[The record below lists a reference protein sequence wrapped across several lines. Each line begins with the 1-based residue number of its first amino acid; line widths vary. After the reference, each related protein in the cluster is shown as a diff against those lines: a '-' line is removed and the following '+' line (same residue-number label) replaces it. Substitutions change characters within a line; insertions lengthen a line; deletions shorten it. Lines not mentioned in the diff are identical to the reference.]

1 MCSPF
6 FLFYFHFTDSFER
19 QRGPKER
26 KVNPPLLVSPPVQH
40 SAGLVLFL
48 FLVYIRER
56 KLVLGFERFQWG
68 VFLFLFAKRKKEK
81 KKKRHWLFVSKGP
94 SLRTLY
100 SFLFLNEEENG
111 NEPTKLLVR
120 HTTAGEVCLCI
131 ACPLDV
137 FFRFKFYFAPSSPDL
152 TRLS

>member
-26 KVNPPLLVSPPVQH
+26 KVNPPLLVSSPVQH

-48 FLVYIRER
+48 FLVYIRA
-56 KLVLGFERFQWG
+56 RFRFWTISMGGLSLSFRQ
-68 VFLFLFAKRKKEK
+68 KKERKKEK
-81 KKKRHWLFVSKGP
+81 AALALCVKRSITMD
-94 SLRTLY
+94 SIQ
-100 SFLFLNEEENG
+100 FLIQLNEEENG

-137 FFRFKFYFAPSSPDL
+137 FFRFKFYLAPSSPDL

>member
-1 MCSPF
+1 MCALLFFFFISISPTRLNVNGGQRREKSTRL
-6 FLFYFHFTDSFER
+6 FLCLLQYSTLLVWSFFYFLSTYE
-19 QRGPKER
+19 
-26 KVNPPLLVSPPVQH
+26 
-40 SAGLVLFL
+40 
-48 FLVYIRER
+48 
-56 KLVLGFERFQWG
+56 LVLGFERFQWG

-81 KKKRHWLFVSKGP
+81 KIKRHWLFVSKGP